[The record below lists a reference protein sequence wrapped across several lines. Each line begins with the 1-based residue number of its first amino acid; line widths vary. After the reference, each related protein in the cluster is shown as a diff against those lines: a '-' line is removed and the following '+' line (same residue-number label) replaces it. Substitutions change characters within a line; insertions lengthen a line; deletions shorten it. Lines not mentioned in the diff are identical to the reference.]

1 MFATPD
7 ESHRGS
13 PDDSPDPHTPS
24 ADCPLPGIVAAF
36 APRLAELAFEPG
48 LVAAVDQHAAE
59 LRELLYAQGPEL
71 LPRRLHRA
79 ELSDYARGFL
89 DRLDEIG
96 WREPVGYDFAV
107 HRLTAICWLVRQN
120 GLLTA

>member
-1 MFATPD
+1 MFAAPD

-13 PDDSPDPHTPS
+13 PDGSPSSHPVPP
-24 ADCPLPGIVAAF
+24 CPLPGIVAAF

-48 LVAAVDQHAAE
+48 LVSAVDQHAAE
-59 LRELLYAQGPEL
+59 VRELLYAQGPEL

-79 ELSDYARGFL
+79 ELSDYARSLL
-89 DRLDEIG
+89 DRLGEIG